1 MKALF
6 QAVILKGKSRHGKN
20 RIQQHGDQWFVKEV
34 CKFNGE
40 DAMML
45 RSQDRTFPIRSRGN
59 PNEEWKTVHI
69 HDERWVLLK
78 NDPDFLYFTQECI
91 NVY

>member
-20 RIQQHGDQWFVKEV
+20 RIQQHGDQWFVQEV
-34 CKFNGE
+34 GKFNGE

-78 NDPDFLYFTQECI
+78 NDPNFLYFW
-91 NVY
+91 

>member
-20 RIQQHGDQWFVKEV
+20 RIQQHGDQWFVQEV
-34 CKFNGE
+34 GKFNGE

-59 PNEEWKTVHI
+59 PNEEWKTVHV

-78 NDPDFLYFTQECI
+78 NDPNFLYFW
-91 NVY
+91 

>member
-20 RIQQHGDQWFVKEV
+20 RIQQHGDQWFVQEV
-34 CKFNGE
+34 GKFNGE

-59 PNEEWKTVHI
+59 PNEEWKTVHT

-78 NDPDFLYFTQECI
+78 NDPDFLYFW
-91 NVY
+91 